1 MCGINYKDCEFCL
14 ENANVKD
21 NLMRYKCLCCNG
33 DYWLEDLLKT
43 VAKEE

>member
-21 NLMRYKCLCCNG
+21 NLIQYKCLCCDGNYQQKKKSI
-33 DYWLEDLLKT
+33 DENL
-43 VAKEE
+43 